1 MTGVLDHLDGPGIV
15 ISGHTS
21 ETELLENGQAA
32 GHRTFVDGRAGID
45 CQAHLRD
52 VEIARGQ
59 RARGRTTA
67 MAAPH
72 GLQRAIQ
79 RHQLATI
86 GGRGVQKPLVDARVA
101 AGIEQVDAGGR
112 PIAPR
117 AAAHL
122 IELDIAKGH
131 MVEDHMTDVG
141 DVHPLAKGGG

>member
-1 MTGVLDHLDGPGIV
+1 
-15 ISGHTS
+15 
-21 ETELLENGQAA
+21 
-32 GHRTFVDGRAGID
+32 
-45 CQAHLRD
+45 
-52 VEIARGQ
+52 
-59 RARGRTTA
+59 

-101 AGIEQVDAGGR
+101 AGIEQVDASGR

-141 DVHPLAKGGG
+141 DVHSLAKGGGGYDACEFTVAESGLDRGALGPCEPRMVKRDAGA